1 MVTGD
6 RLLIPALHPVG
17 RLDGVVGTWHTDL
30 VENAEHITLDVVL
43 RADNT
48 AHYDRES
55 TTQAARIYEGTWT
68 QVVDDVK
75 LTFAVPDGVGHTT
88 SVVVFQ
94 KQLPG
99 RALGDSLYERL

>member
-1 MVTGD
+1 M
-6 RLLIPALHPVG
+6 RYIPA
-17 RLDGVVGTWHTDL
+17 GTPPASSGAAGNTARGISRDRDHD
-30 VENAEHITLDVVL
+30 L

-55 TTQAARIYEGTWT
+55 STSAPQIFEGTWT

-75 LTFAVPDGVGHTT
+75 LTLAVPDGQGGTAHVN
-88 SVVVFQ
+88 VFL

-99 RALGDSLYERL
+99 RALGGPL